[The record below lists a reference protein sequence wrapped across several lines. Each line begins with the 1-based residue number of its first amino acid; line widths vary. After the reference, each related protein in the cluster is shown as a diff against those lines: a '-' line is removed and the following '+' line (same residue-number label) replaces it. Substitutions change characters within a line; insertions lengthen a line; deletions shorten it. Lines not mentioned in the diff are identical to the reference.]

1 MYLINNKMKVFQFKI
16 SALLL
21 TIVMLSVVILFGCSD
36 RDNSKTIQELIPN
49 MNLSPEVLDQTVWKG
64 EVIDYYEGKE
74 SNRYLITLFFRAGNR
89 VSCYIIKGKNN
100 EQMYDSEF
108 KANGKLLY
116 LDLNYIAGDWLLT
129 DVTKDKIVLKND
141 PINGKTFS
149 VMTLTRI
156 YKANNKLP
164 PEVLNQSRWKGTFV
178 SYKNDTP
185 SYTDDVNLFFRAGE
199 VVFFLK
205 GRNDEIESR
214 GTRPYLVDKGMLS
227 ISWTWASP
235 QLSGDWLAF
244 EVSKDKLILQKGY
257 GNNNF
262 NYIMTLTRTD

>member
-1 MYLINNKMKVFQFKI
+1 MKVFQLKI
-16 SALLL
+16 NVPLL
-21 TIVMLSVVILFGCSD
+21 TIVMLSGLILFGCSD
-36 RDNSKTIQELIPN
+36 RDNNKTIEEQIPN

-74 SNRYLITLFFRAGNR
+74 SSRYQVNLFFRAGNR
-89 VSCYIIKGKNN
+89 VSCYIIKGKDD

-116 LDLNYIAGDWLLT
+116 LDVNYIAGDWLLT
-129 DVTKDKIVLKND
+129 DATKDKIVLKND
-141 PINGKTFS
+141 PINGKRIS

-164 PEVLNQSRWKGTFV
+164 PELLDQSIWKGSFV
-178 SYKNDTP
+178 SY
-185 SYTDDVNLFFRAGE
+185 VNGKVEFIHQISLFFRSGE
-199 VVFFLK
+199 VVFLIDRGGEFQ
-205 GRNDEIESR
+205 SR
-214 GTRPYLVDKGMLS
+214 GTRSYVVDKGMLS
-227 ISWTWASP
+227 ISWTWTSP

-257 GNNNF
+257 GNKNE
-262 NYIMTLTRTD
+262 NYIMTLSRTD

>member
-1 MYLINNKMKVFQFKI
+1 MKAFQLKI
-16 SALLL
+16 STLLA
-21 TIVMLSVVILFGCSD
+21 TIVMLSGVILFGCSD
-36 RDNSKTIQELIPN
+36 RDNNKAIEDLIPN
-49 MNLSPEVLDQTVWKG
+49 MNLNPEILDQTVWKG

-74 SNRYLITLFFRAGNR
+74 SNRY
-89 VSCYIIKGKNN
+89 
-100 EQMYDSEF
+100 Q
-108 KANGKLLY
+108 
-116 LDLNYIAGDWLLT
+116 
-129 DVTKDKIVLKND
+129 
-141 PINGKTFS
+141 
-149 VMTLTRI
+149 
-156 YKANNKLP
+156 
-164 PEVLNQSRWKGTFV
+164 
-178 SYKNDTP
+178 
-185 SYTDDVNLFFRAGE
+185 VNLFFRAGE

-227 ISWTWASP
+227 ISWTWTSP

>member
-1 MYLINNKMKVFQFKI
+1 MKAFQLKI
-16 SALLL
+16 STLLA
-21 TIVMLSVVILFGCSD
+21 TIVMLSGVILFGCSD
-36 RDNSKTIQELIPN
+36 RDNSKAIEELIPN

-89 VSCYIIKGKNN
+89 VSCYIIKGKDD

-116 LDLNYIAGDWLLT
+116 LNLNYIAGDWLLT
-129 DVTKDKIVLKND
+129 NTTKDKIVLKND
-141 PINGKTFS
+141 PINGKRIS

-156 YKANNKLP
+156 YKANNKLT
-164 PEVLNQSRWKGTFV
+164 PEVLNQSIWKGTFV
-178 SYKNDTP
+178 SYKNGTP
-185 SYTDDVNLFFRAGE
+185 SYTDDVNLFFRADE

>member
-1 MYLINNKMKVFQFKI
+1 MKTLYSKI
-16 SALLL
+16 STLLLGILLL
-21 TIVMLSVVILFGCSD
+21 TVTILSNCSD
-36 RDNSKTIQELIPN
+36 RDNNKTIEEQIPN
-49 MNLSPEVLDQTVWKG
+49 MNLSSEVLDQTVWKG

-74 SNRYLITLFFRAGNR
+74 SNRYQVNLFFRAGNR
-89 VSCYIIKGKNN
+89 VSCYIIKGKDD

-108 KANGKLLY
+108 NANGKLLY
-116 LDLNYIAGDWLLT
+116 LDVNYIAGDWLLT
-129 DVTKDKIVLKND
+129 DSTKDKIVLKND
-141 PINGKTFS
+141 PINGKRIS

-164 PEVLNQSRWKGTFV
+164 PELLNQSIWKGSFV
-178 SYKNDTP
+178 SYKNGGYT
-185 SYTDDVNLFFRAGE
+185 YTDDVNLFFRAGE
-199 VVFFLK
+199 VVLFLK

-227 ISWTWASP
+227 ISWTWTSP